1 MSSLQAVLF
10 DIDDTLFSTTQ
21 FAKMAR
27 GNAVR
32 AMIEYGLQATE
43 AQALAEL
50 QEVIFEFSSNYGQHF
65 DKLLM
70 RLSGGNLHP
79 ARQSMIV
86 SAGVVAYHD
95 TKFQGLEL
103 FSDVKPLLVGLK
115 SCGIRIGVIT
125 HGWTAKQTE
134 KLIRLGLVPVLFTP
148 DSVFISDS
156 VGINK
161 PNPKLYLT
169 ALAGLGLENP
179 SQVMYVGDNPK
190 NDIAPPMGLGMKTVW
205 SRRASRTKKTEIKAT
220 HEVADFI
227 ELAEIL
233 RSEYQIPLP
242 IASPE

>member
-1 MSSLQAVLF
+1 MQSLQAVLF

-43 AQALAEL
+43 EQALAEL
-50 QEVIFEFSSNYGQHF
+50 QEVIYEFSSNYDQHF

-70 RLSGGNLHP
+70 RLSGRSLHP
-79 ARQSMIV
+79 ARRSMIV

-103 FSDVKPLLVGLK
+103 FEDVKPLLVSLK

-134 KLIRLGLVPVLFTP
+134 KLIRLGLVPVLITP

-161 PNPKLYLT
+161 PNPKLYQV
-169 ALAGLGLENP
+169 ALDGMGLEDP

-205 SRRASRTKKTEIKAT
+205 CTRASKTKSSEIIPT
-220 HEVADFI
+220 HKVSDFSQ
-227 ELAEIL
+227 LAEIL
-233 RSEYQIPLP
+233 RTEYHIPLP
-242 IASPE
+242 PV